1 MELKR
6 DVKPITY
13 LKNHTADLVRD
24 VADEGRTVMITQ
36 NGEAKVVIMDVETYD
51 RWQSAMTLLKM
62 LVQAE
67 ADVAAGRT
75 VTQQRAWI
83 RAERAIHSAG
93 HSEQGQ
99 ISRTVG

>member
-51 RWQSAMTLLKM
+51 RWQSAMTLLKD
-62 LVQAE
+62 AGAGRGRCGRRE
-67 ADVAAGRT
+67 NSDTAAGMDKSGASDPLS
-75 VTQQRAWI
+75 RA
-83 RAERAIHSAG
+83 
-93 HSEQGQ
+93 
-99 ISRTVG
+99 